1 MSIRTKTSDKARS
14 IPYLDGAAIEKLVL
28 TEEKDSIG
36 PHHARPAPMFEFESC
51 TGRIFYASGF
61 AGGRAKN
68 VALPKTRC
76 GCCAACR
83 PFAVTS
89 ATAIRRQTSSA
100 RQTDTPPIC
109 KNARSVTPRSWPA
122 RRLSIFE
129 GSESELARSAAAE
142 VLSHELKL
150 EAPLQIDPTCRRPR
164 HCIAGSSARIHSAP
178 ACSFP
183 ERQPLEICRRLVD
196 SSRRSGREIFDQR
209 RASADVA
216 RSQSGRIHVTYVV
229 FRMEEGGDASLLFQ
243 PQK

>member
-1 MSIRTKTSDKARS
+1 MRRVSHGDLQKKRRSPTTLQTLLRRHVARS
-14 IPYLDGAAIEKLVL
+14 LSPSLRTAGSPLRVFPSGVKRRVPDRRTCLPYV
-28 TEEKDSIG
+28 
-36 PHHARPAPMFEFESC
+36 R
-51 TGRIFYASGF
+51 
-61 AGGRAKN
+61 
-68 VALPKTRC
+68 TR
-76 GCCAACR
+76 
-83 PFAVTS
+83 
-89 ATAIRRQTSSA
+89 RR
-100 RQTDTPPIC
+100 
-109 KNARSVTPRSWPA
+109 VTPRSWPA

-196 SSRRSGREIFDQR
+196 LSRRSGREIFDQR